1 MTTQEETTP
10 PPPADLLAGVLYPF
24 RAIGLIN
31 RNRRLWGFVLVPILV
46 NIVVGLLLYVGL
58 YAAGLQAIDRIIAGE
73 GFWLGLLGGL
83 LQLILVLALLLGVG
97 WLMVRFGVVL
107 GAPWYGQ
114 LSEQLEALLTGR
126 APPQSALTVANIAY
140 DIWRALQFELKKLS
154 LALPIGLTLLLI
166 GFIPVVGQIVATVG
180 GIILGATVACLDFF
194 DAPQERRRR
203 RFREK
208 LALIRRTLPASA
220 GFGLV
225 AFGLVSIP
233 FLNLLA
239 IPLCVTAG
247 TILVIERAPWALEA
261 PQTPTPDR

>member
-10 PPPADLLAGVLYPF
+10 PPPPTELLAGVLYPF

-31 RNRRLWGFVLVPILV
+31 RNRRLWGFVLVPIMV

-58 YAAGLQAIDRIIAGE
+58 YAAGLQAIDRIISGE

-83 LQLILVLALLLGVG
+83 LQLVLVLGLLLGVG

-114 LSEQLEALLTGR
+114 LSEQLEALLTGK

-140 DIWRALQFELKKLS
+140 DIWRALQFELKKLA
-154 LALPIGLTLLLI
+154 LALPIGLALLLI

-180 GIILGATVACLDFF
+180 GIILGATIACLDFF

-208 LALIRRTLPASA
+208 LGLIRQTLPTSA
-220 GFGLV
+220 GFGLM

-247 TILVIERAPWALEA
+247 TILVIERAPWALEG
-261 PQTPTPDR
+261 